1 MLEFINSNGV
11 LFSGICSII
20 VALIS
25 VIVSV
30 WRDNKKNRTDTI
42 RSLRKELDE
51 TKEELE
57 KTNAKILEL
66 SSVEKKERNIDKT
79 HGSIYYENYEDGGSR
94 TICGYC
100 WEMEHLTLPVVKSPT
115 YDEYTNQEYYE
126 AYCPYCKN
134 HCREE
139 FTIQNDN
146 DLEPLSDIPF

>member
-66 SSVEKKERNIDKT
+66 SSVEKKKEILIKLMVAYIMRIMKMAVLGQYVVIVGKWNI
-79 HGSIYYENYEDGGSR
+79 
-94 TICGYC
+94 
-100 WEMEHLTLPVVKSPT
+100 
-115 YDEYTNQEYYE
+115 
-126 AYCPYCKN
+126 
-134 HCREE
+134 
-139 FTIQNDN
+139 
-146 DLEPLSDIPF
+146 